1 MEDLFITF
9 IFGSKNLV
17 DTPLDISF
25 SASESRSVGTVWW
38 IRIVRKGLIILGRV
52 DIAGI
57 IFLSI
62 LVRGHILDLSSQSCG
77 LWGDLSICSG
87 WLWWRRDLIVIVRLN
102 CLFVG
107 IGTCILSIIFSD
119 VSLSFWGNL
128 LELCT
133 FAEIGVNGN
142 ECLIS
147 GRLLGIRGSISC
159 VCRSQISKLFG
170 SSLPRNRSFFC
181 WLWPLLIR

>member
-102 CLFVG
+102 CMFIVDLG
-107 IGTCILSIIFSD
+107 ISILGIIISNVSFNYWSDPLRCCFFSE
-119 VSLSFWGNL
+119 V
-128 LELCT
+128 C
-133 FAEIGVNGN
+133 VNAN
-142 ECLIS
+142 RCPIS
-147 GRLLGIRGSISC
+147 GRLLGIRSSFSC
-159 VCRSQISKLFG
+159 IWRS
-170 SSLPRNRSFFC
+170 
-181 WLWPLLIR
+181 